1 MMRGLADMRRP
12 IRLLH
17 ASLAG
22 SILLEA
28 LISILIFSVGML
40 ALIGMQATTIK
51 QVGDAKYRTD
61 ASLLANDL
69 IGQMWLSD
77 RTPANLTSQ
86 FSSPSGAAYLQWL
99 ARVTPV
105 LAGSA
110 AHPPSVDIRTL
121 PGTLKPHTE
130 VKITMQWQL
139 ANAPLHQ
146 YILVAEIH

>member
-1 MMRGLADMRRP
+1 MRLP
-12 IRLLH
+12 IRLLGS
-17 ASLAG
+17 SLAG

-40 ALIGMQATTIK
+40 ALVGMQATSIK
-51 QVGDAKYRTD
+51 QVSEAKYRTD

-69 IGQMWLSD
+69 MGQMWLSD

-86 FSSPSGAAYLQWL
+86 FSSPAGAAYLQWL

-110 AHPPSVDIRTL
+110 AHPPSVVIRTI
-121 PGTLKPHTE
+121 PGSLKPHAE
-130 VKITMQWQL
+130 VVITMQWQL
-139 ANAPLHQ
+139 ANTPLHQ
-146 YILVAEIH
+146 YILVAEIQ